1 METIVIDGDN
11 DQDSLEVLQEMDVD
25 PNEIVPKTNLTIA
38 EEKKNAGNENY
49 KAQNYKLALRLYSD
63 AIAICPDTPSY
74 YGNRAACYMMLGDF
88 KSALA
93 DSRTSIF
100 LDNKFERSYIRIVKC
115 CLALGDIVGCEQAIK
130 KLLENDPNNTAVNVE
145 LENCKQ
151 LRILEEKLF
160 SSYNQSDFRT
170 ALYHA
175 DSCLRFA
182 PSCLKYKLL
191 KAECLVLLGR
201 IEQANDIAVS
211 CMQADTS
218 NAEAVYVRGLCLYYS
233 DNLEKGLIHFE
244 RALSLDPDSKKAR
257 EMRLKA
263 KNLKEKK
270 ERGNELFKAG
280 KLRDAQSAYTEAL
293 AIDPLNKDMNSK
305 LFYNRALVNSRLA
318 IYTDAVKDCT
328 SALDANPSYLKALI
342 LRAKSYNE
350 LHKYEECVKDCE
362 AVLKIER
369 TAEIKSL
376 LKEAKHSLKLSKR
389 KDYYKIL
396 GIDKSAT
403 DMDIKKAYRKR
414 ALVHH
419 PDRHANASDEE
430 KREQERQ
437 FKEVGEAYTIL
448 SDTQKKSRYDNGQ
461 DLDEDHV
468 EFDPT
473 QMFRQFYQ
481 YSAGPMYGFSFK
493 T

>member
-11 DQDSLEVLQEMDVD
+11 EQEPTEIFQEMDVD

-38 EEKKNAGNENY
+38 EEKKNEGNEHY
-49 KAQNYKLALRLYSD
+49 KAQNYKQALRLYSD
-63 AIAICPDTPSY
+63 AIAICPETPAY

-93 DSRTSIF
+93 DSRHSIF
-100 LDNKFERSYIRIVKC
+100 LDSKFEKSYIRIVKC
-115 CLALGDIVGCEQAIK
+115 CLALGDIVGCEQAVK
-130 KLLENDPNNTAVNVE
+130 KLLENDPKNMAVNVE

-151 LRILEEKLF
+151 LRALEEKAF
-160 SSYNQSDFRT
+160 SSYKNKDFRT

-175 DSCLRFA
+175 DGCLKYA
-182 PSCLKYKLL
+182 PASLKYKLL

-201 IEQANDIAVS
+201 ISDANDLAVL
-211 CMQADTS
+211 CMQADSS
-218 NAEAVYVRGLCLYYS
+218 NAEAVYVRGLCLYYK

-244 RALSLDPDSKKAR
+244 RALSLDPDNKNAR
-257 EMRLKA
+257 EMRSKA

-270 ERGNELFKAG
+270 ELGNELFKTG
-280 KLRDAQSAYTEAL
+280 KLRDAQTAYTEAL
-293 AIDPLNKDMNSK
+293 VIDPTNKDMNSK
-305 LFYNRALVNSRLA
+305 LYYNRALVNSRLA
-318 IYTDAVKDCT
+318 IYADAVRDCT
-328 SALDANPSYLKALI
+328 SALENNPAYLKALI

-350 LHKYEECVKDCE
+350 LQKYEECVKDYE
-362 AVLKIER
+362 AALKMEK
-369 TAEIKSL
+369 TSEIKNL
-376 LKEAKHSLKLSKR
+376 LREAKHSLKLSKR

-396 GIDKSAT
+396 GIDKNAT
-403 DMDIKKAYRKR
+403 DNDIKKAYRKR

-448 SDTQKKSRYDNGQ
+448 SDSQKKSRYDNGQ
-461 DLDEDHV
+461 DLDEDHSG
-468 EFDPT
+468 FDPN
-473 QMFRQFYQ
+473 QMYRQFFQ
-481 YSAGPMYGFSFK
+481 YSAGPTFGFSFN
-493 T
+493 

>member
-11 DQDSLEVLQEMDVD
+11 EQEPTEIYQEMDVD
-25 PNEIVPKTNLTIA
+25 PNEIVPKTNSTIA
-38 EEKKNAGNENY
+38 EEKKNEGNEHY
-49 KAQNYKLALRLYSD
+49 KAQNYKQALRLYSD
-63 AIAICPDTPSY
+63 AITICPETPAY

-93 DSRTSIF
+93 DSRHSIF
-100 LDNKFERSYIRIVKC
+100 LDIKFEKSYIRVVKC

-130 KLLENDPNNTAVNVE
+130 KLQENDPKNSAVNVE

-151 LRILEEKLF
+151 LRALEDKAF
-160 SSYNQSDFRT
+160 SSYNQKDFRT

-175 DSCLRFA
+175 DGCLKYA
-182 PSCLKYKLL
+182 PASLKYKLL

-201 IEQANDIAVS
+201 IADANDLAVL
-211 CMQADTS
+211 CMQADSS
-218 NAEAVYVRGLCLYYS
+218 NAEAVYVRGLCLYYK

-244 RALSLDPDSKKAR
+244 RALSLDPDNKNAR
-257 EMRLKA
+257 EMRFKA

-270 ERGNELFKAG
+270 ELGNELFKTG
-280 KLRDAQSAYTEAL
+280 KLRDAQTAYTEAL
-293 AIDPLNKDMNSK
+293 VIDPTNKDMSSK
-305 LFYNRALVNSRLA
+305 LYYNRALVNSRLA
-318 IYTDAVKDCT
+318 IYADAVKDCT
-328 SALDANPSYLKALI
+328 SALDNNPLYLKALI

-350 LHKYEECVKDCE
+350 LQKYEECVKDYE
-362 AVLKIER
+362 AALKMEK
-369 TAEIKSL
+369 TQEIKNL
-376 LKEAKHSLKLSKR
+376 LREAKHSLKLSKR

-396 GIDKSAT
+396 GIDKHAT
-403 DMDIKKAYRKR
+403 DNDIKKAYRKR

-448 SDTQKKSRYDNGQ
+448 SDSQKKSRYDNGQ
-461 DLDEDHV
+461 DLDEDHSG
-468 EFDPT
+468 FDPN
-473 QMFRQFYQ
+473 QMYRQFFQ
-481 YSAGPMYGFSFK
+481 YGAAPTFGFSFN
-493 T
+493 

>member
-1 METIVIDGDN
+1 METIIIDGDN
-11 DQDSLEVLQEMDVD
+11 EQETTEILQEMDVD

-38 EEKKNAGNENY
+38 EEKKNEGNDHY
-49 KAQNYKLALRLYSD
+49 KAQNYKQALRLYSD
-63 AIAICPDTPSY
+63 AITICPETPAY

-93 DSRTSIF
+93 DSRHSIF
-100 LDNKFERSYIRIVKC
+100 LDSKFEKSYIRIVKC

-130 KLLENDPNNTAVNVE
+130 KLQENDPKNLAVNVE

-151 LRILEEKLF
+151 LRALEDKAF
-160 SSYNQSDFRT
+160 SSYNQKDYRT
-170 ALYHA
+170 ALYHT
-175 DSCLRFA
+175 DGCLKYA
-182 PSCLKYKLL
+182 PASLKYKLL

-201 IEQANDIAVS
+201 IGDANDLAVL
-211 CMQADTS
+211 CMQADSS
-218 NAEAVYVRGLCLYYS
+218 NAEAVYVRGLCLYYK

-244 RALSLDPDSKKAR
+244 RALSLDPDNKNAR
-257 EMRLKA
+257 EMRFKA

-270 ERGNELFKAG
+270 ELGNELFKTG
-280 KLRDAQSAYTEAL
+280 KLRDAQTAYTEAL
-293 AIDPLNKDMNSK
+293 VIDPTNKDMNSK

-318 IYTDAVKDCT
+318 IYADAVRDCT
-328 SALDANPSYLKALI
+328 SALENNPAYLKALI
-342 LRAKSYNE
+342 LRAKSYNQLE
-350 LHKYEECVKDCE
+350 KYEDCVKDYE
-362 AVLKIER
+362 AALKMER
-369 TAEIKSL
+369 TSEIKNL

-396 GIDKSAT
+396 GIDKYAT
-403 DMDIKKAYRKR
+403 DNDIKKAYRKR

-448 SDTQKKSRYDNGQ
+448 SDSQKKSRYDNGQ
-461 DLDEDHV
+461 DLDEDHSG
-468 EFDPT
+468 FDPN
-473 QMFRQFYQ
+473 QMYRQFFQ
-481 YSAGPMYGFSFK
+481 YSAGPTFGFSFN
-493 T
+493 

>member
-1 METIVIDGDN
+1 METIIIDGDN
-11 DQDSLEVLQEMDVD
+11 EQEPTEIFQEMDVD

-63 AIAICPDTPSY
+63 AIAICPETPAY

-88 KSALA
+88 KSALG
-93 DSRTSIF
+93 DSRQSII
-100 LDNKFERSYIRIVKC
+100 LDSKFEKSYIRIVKC
-115 CLALGDIVGCEQAIK
+115 CLALGDIVGCEQAVK
-130 KLLENDPNNTAVNVE
+130 KLLENDPKNTAVNVE

-151 LRILEEKLF
+151 LRALEDKAF
-160 SSYNQSDFRT
+160 TSYNQKDYRT
-170 ALYHA
+170 ALYHT
-175 DSCLRFA
+175 DGCLKYA
-182 PSCLKYKLL
+182 PASLKYKLL

-201 IEQANDIAVS
+201 ITEANDLAVL
-211 CMQADTS
+211 CMQADSS
-218 NAEAVYVRGLCLYYS
+218 NAEAVYVRGLCLYYQ

-244 RALSLDPDSKKAR
+244 RALSLDPDNKNAR
-257 EMRLKA
+257 EMRFKA

-270 ERGNELFKAG
+270 ERGNELFKTG
-280 KLRDAQSAYTEAL
+280 KLREAQTAYTEAL
-293 AIDPLNKDMNSK
+293 VIDPTNKDMNSK

-318 IYTDAVKDCT
+318 AYADAVKDCT
-328 SALDANPSYLKALI
+328 SALDANPAYLKALT
-342 LRAKSYNE
+342 LRAKSYNG
-350 LHKYEECVKDCE
+350 LQKYEECVKDYE
-362 AVLKIER
+362 AALKVER
-369 TAEIKSL
+369 THEIKNL

-403 DMDIKKAYRKR
+403 DLDIKKAYRKR

-448 SDTQKKSRYDNGQ
+448 SDSQKKSRYDNGQ
-461 DLDEDHV
+461 DLDEDHAG
-468 EFDPT
+468 FDPN
-473 QMFRQFYQ
+473 QMYRQFFQ
-481 YSAGPMYGFSFK
+481 YSAGPTFGFSFN
-493 T
+493 